1 MHDHEKRSEIR
12 REEGS
17 SRDYAAIGVF
27 VAGLVALIVVVYFS
41 LAALTKGDISNPL
54 DSLSGWVQGLE
65 EHGRDMLGE
74 ATRGLR
80 PQKEPVQQAREHISA
95 GHRLYGKNQLDDALG
110 EYEKAIKLD
119 PGNPEAYYWRGRTR
133 IKTGEHALALDDFL
147 RAVKLKPDYPEA
159 YDNLGWLF
167 ARQKQYDEAIL
178 HLSRSIA
185 LKQDNAWAYFN
196 RGRMYYHK
204 GDTERAVDDLKKA
217 CDLGYQAGC
226 RLYDIY
232 KGKSKG
238 AKGGAEQQ
246 G

>member
-1 MHDHEKRSEIR
+1 MHDHEERSEIR
-12 REEGS
+12 REEGPT
-17 SRDYAAIGVF
+17 RDYTAIGAF
-27 VAGLVALIVVVYFS
+27 VAGLVALVVVGYFS
-41 LAALTKGDISNPL
+41 LVGLMKGDISNPL

-65 EHGRDMLGE
+65 EHGRDLLGE
-74 ATRGLR
+74 ASRGLMPR
-80 PQKEPVQQAREHISA
+80 KEPAHQARDHISA
-95 GHRLYGKNQLDDALG
+95 GRRLYAKNQWDEALG
-110 EYEKAIKLD
+110 EYEKAVKLD
-119 PGNPEAYYWRGRTR
+119 PGNPEAYYWRGRTH

-196 RGRMYYHK
+196 RGRMYHHK

-217 CDLGYQAGC
+217 CDLGHQEGC
-226 RLYDIY
+226 KLYNAY
-232 KGKSKG
+232 KDKG
-238 AKGGAEQQ
+238 AKGP
-246 G
+246 